1 VSNRKEYSSKEQREK
16 FFILIVKLKY
26 QYLTLI
32 RLFALSYLQCKPTI
46 PFPLLGHPN
55 VGKSSLLNGLI
66 GRKVRNLSV
75 YEVPEKDIK
84 NTLDY

>member
-1 VSNRKEYSSKEQREK
+1 MSNRKEYSSKEQ
-16 FFILIVKLKY
+16 KY
-26 QYLTLI
+26 QNLTLI
-32 RLFALSYLQCKPTI
+32 RLFALSYLQCKSTI
-46 PFPLLGHPN
+46 PFLLLGHPN

-75 YEVPEKDIK
+75 SEVPEKDIK